1 MFFLDETEMTQN
13 CSVFVFLWKTSSDS
27 CGRLNLR
34 IDMNQAT
41 NLKSLG
47 FTWEKYQ
54 ICWESLQVFDLSIS
68 AIFCFVVDGVATL
81 VFLSVVV
88 EAGDSSAPTQRSSL
102 LSPPLLPPLV
112 LENSLSRIQ
121 TLVEQ
126 MVAVFHPSAL
136 LPRLTNL

>member
-1 MFFLDETEMTQN
+1 M
-13 CSVFVFLWKTSSDS
+13 
-27 CGRLNLR
+27 
-34 IDMNQAT
+34 
-41 NLKSLG
+41 
-47 FTWEKYQ
+47 
-54 ICWESLQVFDLSIS
+54 
-68 AIFCFVVDGVATL
+68 VDGVATL

-136 LPRLTNL
+136 LPRLPNL